1 MLTVTLLL
9 MSCTSQGIS
18 VINASCAGFS
28 VISASRQDTT
38 ETLRQIKV
46 HNDTY
51 RTICQRGGDVPPDAV
66 FFRPITI
73 LHSHFSGGGLPAAPL
88 P

>member
-1 MLTVTLLL
+1 MKKTVVMLTVTLLL
-9 MSCTSQGIS
+9 MGCTSQGIS

-28 VISASRQDTT
+28 LISASRQDTT

-51 RTICQRGGDVPPDAV
+51 RTICQRGENGS
-66 FFRPITI
+66 T
-73 LHSHFSGGGLPAAPL
+73 H
-88 P
+88 